1 MENSEILDKLEKMAI
16 FKMSLGSMEL
26 FHSNFLE
33 FLFNIERSSFISV
46 INHLLPKDKQ
56 LGKNDYKISR
66 EKENFDICL
75 YHEEP
80 KKGKEV
86 DIVYDLILENKVK
99 SIPYKEQLEGYK
111 KKGNKKKGNNNN
123 PPRYPRYLLLS
134 LVKNIPDENEIIID
148 WTISYYSDLKDAIE
162 KEYENIISS
171 SKDNFGIYIKHY
183 CKFIGL
189 MDELQKGILKNFDVT
204 SIFEKVEDFRK
215 CRLHDLYI
223 KLRCSNFIIQLK
235 EKIEQRI
242 KNGVP
247 IQIINTKEYPKIR
260 ENGKI
265 GIYLNQNMFNGNGQ
279 VAAFIYKKSGNNEGD
294 IYEIVIQGNEYR
306 HGINSIR
313 LEDKSK
319 EKTESQNILWH
330 EFGGQKFLSDIPIEG
345 DLLPQTIRKNK
356 NSKVTKAA
364 PFRGC
369 GHGYIFK
376 YKKIEDKKKNV
387 NVNAGDLLEI
397 MANDINDTFYS

>member
-1 MENSEILDKLEKMAI
+1 
-16 FKMSLGSMEL
+16 MS
-26 FHSNFLE
+26 
-33 FLFNIERSSFISV
+33 V
-46 INHLLPKDKQ
+46 
-56 LGKNDYKISR
+56 SR
-66 EKENFDICL
+66 RTQKR
-75 YHEEP
+75 
-80 KKGKEV
+80 KGGG
-86 DIVYDLILENKVK
+86 IVYDLILENKVK
-99 SIPYKEQLEGYK
+99 SIPYKEQLKEYK
-111 KKGNKKKGNNNN
+111 EKVDKNKGNNNN
-123 PPRYPRYLLLS
+123 SPRYLLLS
-134 LVKNIPDENEIIID
+134 LVHNIPDENEIIKD
-148 WTISYYSDLKDAIE
+148 WTISYYSDLKYAIE

-189 MDELQKGILKNFDVT
+189 MDELQEGILKNFEVT
-204 SIFEKVEDFRK
+204 SIFEEVEDFRK

-279 VAAFIYKKSGNNEGD
+279 VAAFIYKKSGNNKGD

-330 EFGGQKFLSDIPIEG
+330 EFGEQKFLSDIPIEG